1 MAQKVGFKHSP
12 AHDATSEA
20 SRSPMTHLKPVS
32 PIRCACCHSGKN
44 ALFLHGPCDPEGQ
57 ILAAKYQVTCAACG
71 ASGPLAESAAKALE
85 GWRLMSCP
93 SPLGDHSPEQKAEA
107 AKRPTNAES

>member
-1 MAQKVGFKHSP
+1 MAQEVGFQHCP
-12 AHDATSEA
+12 ALYATTEA
-20 SRSPMTHLKPVS
+20 RRTMTQFPNAS

-93 SPLGDHSPEQKAEA
+93 SPLGDHSPGQNAEA
-107 AKRPTNAES
+107 ARRPPNAES